1 MDPIANFL
9 TSLRNAYL
17 ARKQQVAVP
26 HSRIKAQLAGLLA
39 DAGFVDKVKVEG
51 EVPHKKIIISLAY
64 YDQLPA
70 LTKVRRMSKPSV
82 RVYAKAGQ
90 IPLALSGR
98 GLTILST
105 SKGLMTD
112 RTARKAGLGGEII
125 CQIW

>member
-125 CQIW
+125 CKIF

>member
-51 EVPHKKIIISLAY
+51 DKILVEV
-64 YDQLPA
+64 
-70 LTKVRRMSKPSV
+70 
-82 RVYAKAGQ
+82 
-90 IPLALSGR
+90 
-98 GLTILST
+98 
-105 SKGLMTD
+105 
-112 RTARKAGLGGEII
+112 
-125 CQIW
+125 